1 MCMVFWICNPIR
13 KWCEYFLNQK
23 HSFNPD
29 KKVYTLCSL
38 NQFFYLGAKIKDIIG
53 IYLQYCFIS
62 SLSFLLTFVAEL
74 IFMLNRRKGP
84 QITRPDSLIL
94 PEFEQY
100 VLPNGVTV
108 CEVDMGTQDIFKL
121 EIVHRAGRST
131 EKVPLCS
138 RAVSTLIKEGCAGL
152 SSRDIAEKID
162 FYGASMKTGANMD
175 FAYTTFYSMSRHAP
189 ELIPLIGDMY
199 FLPDFPDH
207 EIERFVSVNI
217 EKLREELS
225 KNEVISYRQI
235 TEEIFGAKHPY
246 GYNSVEKDYHS
257 LSRQSIIEHHQMF
270 YGSDN
275 AFIFLSGRLNNDI
288 RKKVESCFGA
298 EIKKSL
304 PTQIPYCDLP
314 VAGKNIR
321 IHSRKEHQSAI
332 KTGRRLFDKNH
343 ADNAGFF
350 VLNTILGGYFGSRL
364 MKSIREEKG
373 FTYDIYSSIDQMLYD
388 GCFYIS
394 TEAANEYVSP
404 LLKELYHQMAVL
416 QQEKVGLEELQ
427 MVKNYLLGNFMNM
440 LDGPM
445 NLGGFVKSMVTIGQ
459 SKYEFMDFV
468 QKILDIQPSQILD
481 LAQKYLKKEDM
492 IEVVVTPD

>member
-1 MCMVFWICNPIR
+1 
-13 KWCEYFLNQK
+13 
-23 HSFNPD
+23 
-29 KKVYTLCSL
+29 
-38 NQFFYLGAKIKDIIG
+38 
-53 IYLQYCFIS
+53 
-62 SLSFLLTFVAEL
+62 
-74 IFMLNRRKGP
+74 MLNRKKGP
-84 QITRPDSLIL
+84 LITRPDSLTL
-94 PEFEQY
+94 PDFRQY
-100 VLPNGVTV
+100 TYANGVVV
-108 CEVDMGTQDIFKL
+108 CEIDMGSQDIFKL
-121 EIVHRAGRST
+121 EIVHRAGRSS
-131 EKVPLCS
+131 EKAPLCS
-138 RAVSTLIKEGCAGL
+138 RAVSALMKEGCAGK

-235 TEEIFGAKHPY
+235 TEEIFGTNHPY
-246 GYNSVEKDYHS
+246 GYNSTENDYRC
-257 LSRQSIIEHHQMF
+257 LTRESIVDHHQML

-275 AFIFLSGRLNNDI
+275 AFIFLSGRLTDDI
-288 RKKVESCFGA
+288 RKKVESCFGTV
-298 EIKKSL
+298 IQHSISVQT
-304 PTQIPYCDLP
+304 PVCDVP
-314 VAGKNIR
+314 VSGKNVR
-321 IHSRKEHQSAI
+321 IHSRREHQSAI

-343 ADNAGFF
+343 PDNAGFF
-350 VLNTILGGYFGSRL
+350 VLNTILGGFFGSRL

-394 TEAANEYVSP
+394 TEAANEYVTP
-404 LLKELYHQMAVL
+404 LLKELYHQMSIL
-416 QQEKVGLEELQ
+416 QQEQVDQEELQ
-427 MVKNYLLGNFMNM
+427 MVKNYLMGNFMNM

-445 NLGGFVKSMVTIGQ
+445 NLGSFVKSMVTIGQ
-459 SKYEFMDFV
+459 SRSEFLEFV
-468 QKILDIQPSQILD
+468 QKILDIQPSQVLE
-481 LAQKYLKKEDM
+481 LAQKYLNKEDM